1 MNDMNLDLLRLI
13 TTVCVQIVV
22 VLFTFKLLIKKRD
35 AFLVLLLCLV
45 FNIGLDYFLVKLG
58 NSFLLALQLDT
69 LLFCF
74 VIIFISAGN
83 IYGQVFF
90 HYFQNLVAN
99 CFYII
104 GAQFL
109 VFGKRTE
116 FLVTE
121 FLLVLYLI
129 LMLWKGKEVI
139 SSVRDFLNKASW
151 RVLLLYPLGSYYVI
165 RLFGFETEIAL
176 YAPNTPLVLAL
187 SLLAGNLMAIIS
199 IVLLRKKTEMEFE
212 LLQGKMALS
221 ASEGYYQKLS
231 EMLEEIRIIRHDYKH
246 EIGAMQELV
255 KNNAIE
261 ELNKFLKLPTLIGS
275 SETLYCKNIVVNALL
290 SHYVSICKNNKV
302 DVHICANLPCLEL
315 EEGIATKNKP
325 TNHDLCIIVGNLF
338 ENAIEASLKLGENKR
353 KIEIDIESDEQKI
366 LFKVKNNCIDEFE
379 KENQLLPSSDKNEP
393 LHGFGLKSVNSV
405 CEKFDGT
412 FFWNCENDVF
422 TARAIVSL

>member
-22 VLFTFKLLIKKRD
+22 VLFTFKLRIKKTY

-45 FNIGLDYFLVKLG
+45 VNIGLDYFLVKLG

-109 VFGKRTE
+109 VFGKLTE

-121 FLLVLYLI
+121 FLLALYLI
-129 LMLWKGKEVI
+129 LMLWKGKEII
-139 SSVRDFLNKASW
+139 SSVRDFLNKKSW

-165 RLFGFETEIAL
+165 RLFGFEREIAL

-199 IVLLRKKTEMEFE
+199 IVLMRKKTEVEFE
-212 LLQGKMALS
+212 LLKGKMALS

-231 EMLEEIRIIRHDYKH
+231 QVLEEIRIIRHDYKH
-246 EIGAMQELV
+246 EIGTMQELV
-255 KNNAIE
+255 KNNAIT
-261 ELNKFLKLPTLIGS
+261 ELKEFLKLPTLIGS

-379 KENQLLPSSDKNEP
+379 KENQLLPSSDKTEP

-412 FFWNCENDVF
+412 FFWNCENNAF
-422 TARAIVSL
+422 IAIAIVSL